1 MITEENQ
8 QKQELLNEMKNSKLK
23 ILNIEQSLN
32 KIINNKLSICR
43 FGDGELD
50 IILGGKIGFQEYNE
64 KLAVMLEEILKEK
77 QEFCLVGVPDA
88 INNFDNITKESEEFW
103 TKNMIR
109 TRKIWLKYL
118 HEDMEYCTAN
128 LTRLYIRYQDKSN
141 CGKYFSMLKS
151 IWKDRNVVICEGEQ
165 TRVGVGNDILE
176 ECKSVTRIICPS
188 ENAFNKYEEIL
199 ETLKKE
205 DKDTLILIALGP
217 TATILSYNLAKE
229 GYQALDIGH
238 FDIEY
243 EWYLRGVSVK
253 EKIENKY
260 TNEVKGGNLIV
271 DINNEKYNKQIKK
284 IIK

>member
-1 MITEENQ
+1 MNTEENK
-8 QKQELLNEMKNSKLK
+8 QKQELLEQMKNSKLK

-32 KIINNKLSICR
+32 KIINNKASICR

-50 IILGGKIGFQEYNE
+50 IILGGKIGFQKYDK
-64 KLAVMLEEILKEK
+64 KLAQMLEQILKEK
-77 QEFCLVGVPDA
+77 QDFCLIGVPDA
-88 INNFDNITKESEEFW
+88 INNFDNITEESEEFW
-103 TKNMIR
+103 SKNMIR
-109 TRKIWLKYL
+109 TRNIWLKYL

-128 LTRLYIRYQDKSN
+128 LTRLYIRYKDKSK

-151 IWKDRNVVICEGEQ
+151 IWKNRNVVICEGEQ

-188 ENAFNKYEEIL
+188 ENAFDKYEEIL

-205 DKDTLILIALGP
+205 DKDTLIIIALGP
-217 TATILSYNLAKE
+217 TATVLSYYLAKE